1 MAVWLAVCM
10 FWSCY
15 AGMSYWH
22 TCAVSGVQCH
32 GVWCDGVQLLMHGH
46 SYGSLTCT
54 APPSHSFIVTACS
67 LPLSP
72 TPLFAR
78 MEPTTHRSRTLTIL
92 VWYQSTMCR
101 GSFTELFMPP
111 SLSWVFFHC
120 TCKDSELFSTQQF
133 CCSAI
138 PTSHYVL
145 LQWITLHIKGTH
157 PSGCCREILS
167 IVPLWSHDH

>member
-78 MEPTTHRSRTLTIL
+78 MEPTTHRSWTLIYWYGIRAQCVGGHLLNCLCHHPYLGFFSIAHVKIL
-92 VWYQSTMCR
+92 NFSLPNNFAVLLSLHLITFYFS
-101 GSFTELFMPP
+101 G
-111 SLSWVFFHC
+111 SLS
-120 TCKDSELFSTQQF
+120 
-133 CCSAI
+133 
-138 PTSHYVL
+138 TS
-145 LQWITLHIKGTH
+145 KGHT
-157 PSGCCREILS
+157 
-167 IVPLWSHDH
+167 PLVAAMR

>member
-101 GSFTELFMPP
+101 GSFTELFMPSSLP
-111 SLSWVFFHC
+111 CFFCSFQLHVKYTEISLRSSLPNIFAVLLSLHLITFYFSGSLS
-120 TCKDSELFSTQQF
+120 
-133 CCSAI
+133 
-138 PTSHYVL
+138 TS
-145 LQWITLHIKGTH
+145 KGHT
-157 PSGCCREILS
+157 
-167 IVPLWSHDH
+167 PLVAAVRYCQ